1 MFSLFDTNNDGRI
14 SPEEFGKVFKRLGY
28 ILNDEE
34 LQALVREIDY
44 DGKSFVDHSYVNRY
58 CNLFNRIVAN
68 AMYHKKT
75 DVVVDESC

>member
-34 LQALVREIDY
+34 LQELVREIDY
-44 DGKSFVDHSYVNRY
+44 NSKLMLPSVID
-58 CNLFNRIVAN
+58 
-68 AMYHKKT
+68 
-75 DVVVDESC
+75 